1 MPSPEDSL
9 IAGPDGAS
17 EGARAARRSPFRY
30 AARNFPE
37 ARELARRA
45 QRGAGCRGR
54 GGWVRDEEFESGMK
68 APESLETLLDY
79 GIIQEVVR
87 PLMSGKE
94 AQVYLVVAGGTECVA
109 KVYKEAS
116 QRTFKHRSDYTEGRR
131 TRNSRDQRAMT
142 KRTRH
147 GRQKDEDAWRSTEVD
162 MIYRLRDAGVRVP
175 APFNFVEGVLVM
187 ELVKDA
193 EGRAASRLGDL
204 SFSPAEAREIYEQLI
219 REVIRMLCAGVIHGD
234 LSVFNVLMAADGPV
248 VIDFPQAIDPTHNRN
263 GEKIFLRDVENLQ
276 RFIARFDP
284 AAPLLPYGQEIW
296 QLFQANRLRPDTELT
311 GGYRAPEGKADTS
324 EVMSLIEDAQ
334 RDEARR
340 RRGPRS
346 EDDDEEEE
354 DFRQARQ
361 APVSFRKVVDF
372 TSETGGRQSR
382 GRPRGNASRRS
393 GASSRER
400 PSGGVPVPP
409 SGPAATSKTRQ
420 ADAPSRGASP
430 ESPAEPVPKK
440 RRRSRRGRS
449 LGASSSSSSA
459 TPAATPR
466 RGAGEDAA
474 RPPSGPKGRAQGGR
488 GATTQPAHDGSA
500 GRSSKN
506 SSGQKKDGGGAR
518 DGVDS
523 DRPPRRRRRRSG
535 APK

>member
-1 MPSPEDSL
+1 
-9 IAGPDGAS
+9 
-17 EGARAARRSPFRY
+17 
-30 AARNFPE
+30 
-37 ARELARRA
+37 
-45 QRGAGCRGR
+45 
-54 GGWVRDEEFESGMK
+54 MK

-175 APFNFVEGVLVM
+175 EPLNFVEGVLVM

-193 EGRAASRLGDL
+193 DGQAASRLGDL
-204 SFSPAEAREIYEQLI
+204 TFTPSEAREIYEKLI

-234 LSVFNVLMAADGPV
+234 LSVFNVLMGADGPV
-248 VIDFPQAIDPTHNRN
+248 VIDFPQAIEPTHNRN

-284 AAPLLPYGQEIW
+284 ERPVLPYGEEIW
-296 QLFQANRLRPDTELT
+296 QLFQANKLTPDTRLT
-311 GGYRAPEGKADTS
+311 GGYRAPQGKADTT
-324 EVMSLIEDAQ
+324 EVMAMIADAD
-334 RDEARR
+334 RDEAFR

-346 EDDDEEEE
+346 DEDDEDEAFE
-354 DFRQARQ
+354 QARQ
-361 APVSFRKVVDF
+361 TPATFRKVVDF
-372 TSETGGRQSR
+372 TSEAR
-382 GRPRGNASRRS
+382 GRNAGRPGRRDARRRE
-393 GASSRER
+393 GASPGR
-400 PSGGVPVPP
+400 PASGEPVPP
-409 SGPAATSKTRQ
+409 TGPARAATPRRQ
-420 ADAPSRGASP
+420 DAPSRDVAAGSSATVS
-430 ESPAEPVPKK
+430 PKK

-449 LGASSSSSSA
+449 RSSASSSDSSPNSA
-459 TPAATPR
+459 DAREGSGDAPSRPASGAKARP
-466 RGAGEDAA
+466 RGAGQPKPA
-474 RPPSGPKGRAQGGR
+474 RERIGRTCVPEQGEQRRREGKGRLRASPAAPTSPSRPGHRDEPVDEAGRRRAGGR
-488 GATTQPAHDGSA
+488 
-500 GRSSKN
+500 
-506 SSGQKKDGGGAR
+506 
-518 DGVDS
+518 
-523 DRPPRRRRRRSG
+523 
-535 APK
+535 